1 MPGTRVSGRLDHDVV
16 QSDVEHLPAYRSDH
30 LTPPACAVPI
40 TVDT

>member
-16 QSDVEHLPAYRSDH
+16 QSDVEHR
-30 LTPPACAVPI
+30 PPFLRCSAACAVPI